1 MAGEELEKEKMKK
14 ETKELEKKLK
24 FQGKLSWD
32 LLDEQEK
39 EETFRFA
46 AGYKTFLNRAKT
58 EREAVREIAQA
69 SKEAGFQEACSPGA
83 GKRFFA
89 VNKEKSIAL
98 ALIGQAPLAE
108 GLRII
113 VSHIDS
119 PRIDLKQNPLY
130 EDADMA
136 LLRTHYY
143 GGIKKYQWVTIPLSL
158 HGLIVKADGSIL
170 NVVLGEDEADP
181 VFVINDLLPHLSG
194 KIQDQKKLAEA
205 IEGERLTALA
215 GSIPFPDTE
224 AKERFKLR
232 MMELLHQK
240 YGLVEEDFIS
250 AELELVPAM
259 KARDVGFDCSLIGSY
274 GQDDRASA
282 YTSLQ
287 AILSVTEPPR
297 TAIVLFVDKEEIGS
311 DGSTG
316 AKSLFLESVLRTL
329 IKRSGLT
336 VTEALLKQILANS
349 QALSADVQAAL
360 DPNYPEVHEKQN
372 AGKLGYGVCLEKS
385 TGSRGK
391 AAASDARAEYVGEI
405 RRIFNANNVAW
416 QMTEIGKV
424 DEGGGGTV
432 AKYLAIYGMDI
443 IDCGVPVLSMHSPF
457 EVTSKADIFEAYKA
471 YRTFLSSP

>member
-1 MAGEELEKEKMKK
+1 MAGEELEKEKVKK

-46 AGYKTFLNRAKT
+46 EGYKTFLNRAKT

-69 SKEAGFQEACSPGA
+69 AKEAGFQEASSPQA

-89 VNKEKSIAL
+89 VNKDKSIAL

-194 KIQDQKKLAEA
+194 KVQDQKKLAEA
-205 IEGERLTALA
+205 IEGEKLTALA
-215 GSIPFPDTE
+215 GSIPFPDAE
-224 AKERFKLR
+224 VKERFKLR
-232 MMELLHQK
+232 TMELLHQN

-287 AILSVTEPPR
+287 AVLSVTEPPR
-297 TAIVLFVDKEEIGS
+297 TTIVLFVDKEEIGS

-349 QALSADVQAAL
+349 QALSADVQA
-360 DPNYPEVHEKQN
+360 
-372 AGKLGYGVCLEKS
+372 
-385 TGSRGK
+385 
-391 AAASDARAEYVGEI
+391 
-405 RRIFNANNVAW
+405 
-416 QMTEIGKV
+416 
-424 DEGGGGTV
+424 
-432 AKYLAIYGMDI
+432 
-443 IDCGVPVLSMHSPF
+443 
-457 EVTSKADIFEAYKA
+457 
-471 YRTFLSSP
+471 

>member
-1 MAGEELEKEKMKK
+1 MAGEDLEKEKIKK
-14 ETKELEKKLK
+14 ETKVLEKKLK

-83 GKRFFA
+83 GKRFFS

-98 ALIGQAPLAE
+98 ALIGQAPLPE

-215 GSIPFPDTE
+215 GSIPFPDAE

-232 MMELLHQK
+232 MMELLHHK

-250 AELELVPAM
+250 AELELV
-259 KARDVGFDCSLIGSY
+259 
-274 GQDDRASA
+274 
-282 YTSLQ
+282 
-287 AILSVTEPPR
+287 
-297 TAIVLFVDKEEIGS
+297 
-311 DGSTG
+311 
-316 AKSLFLESVLRTL
+316 
-329 IKRSGLT
+329 
-336 VTEALLKQILANS
+336 
-349 QALSADVQAAL
+349 
-360 DPNYPEVHEKQN
+360 
-372 AGKLGYGVCLEKS
+372 
-385 TGSRGK
+385 
-391 AAASDARAEYVGEI
+391 
-405 RRIFNANNVAW
+405 
-416 QMTEIGKV
+416 
-424 DEGGGGTV
+424 
-432 AKYLAIYGMDI
+432 
-443 IDCGVPVLSMHSPF
+443 
-457 EVTSKADIFEAYKA
+457 
-471 YRTFLSSP
+471 